1 MANLYNNNNEE
12 TKGFDPKA
20 DATVIKAKNSTF
32 AKVAWWIIIGFLCLI
47 IVGIVI
53 WVRTNNKLKRDQMAI
68 NEVASGIDIA
78 LTRRQETLTKLLDA
92 TKGYIEYEKGVLEN
106 VTKLR
111 AQKVE
116 SANWAGLDSG
126 LSNAFGKINVAL
138 ENYPDLKASN
148 LVKELT
154 ENAAYLENELAASR
168 RLYNRYVTEFNQEIF
183 TWPKSVHAENL
194 GLETFPVFK
203 ASEKQRQDVELKF

>member
-1 MANLYNNNNEE
+1 MANLYNQNNED

-20 DATVIKAKNSTF
+20 DASVIKVKNNTF
-32 AKVAWWIIIGFLCLI
+32 VKVTWWIILGLLCPLI
-47 IVGIVI
+47 IGIVI
-53 WVRTNNKLKRDQMAI
+53 WVKINNKLKRDQMAI

-78 LTRRQETLTKLLDA
+78 LTRRQETLSKLLDA

-106 VTKLR
+106 VTRLR

-116 SANWAGLDSG
+116 NTNWAELDSN
-126 LSNAFGKINVAL
+126 LSGAFGRINVAL
-138 ENYPDLKASN
+138 ENYPDLKASG

-154 ENAAYLENELAASR
+154 ENATYLENELAASR
-168 RLYNRYVTEFNQEIF
+168 RLYNRYVTEFNQEII
-183 TWPKSVHAENL
+183 TWPKSVHAEQK
-194 GLETFPVFK
+194 GYETFPVFK